1 MVFSNIKLRIFTSIN
16 FVIITFCLM
25 PLSLAQGYE
34 FSGHMTAEG
43 RVFVS
48 DPLFPGQKRNS
59 ASLAIQPEF
68 YHEWDSGSS
77 FTFAPFAR
85 LDSADPERSHFD
97 IRELN
102 YLWLTDKWEL
112 RIGVGKVFWGVT
124 ESQHLVDIINQTD
137 LVEYIDGEDKLGQ
150 PMIHLSIPRNWGVL
164 DMFVLPYF
172 RERTFPGKKG
182 RFRSS
187 VVVDTDRA
195 IYESS
200 AEEYHIDLAVRYS
213 HTIGNWEF
221 GFSHFYGTGREPM
234 LIEETDS
241 EGDPVLLPF
250 YEIINQTGLDLQLV
264 AGQWLWK
271 LESIYRSGQGDE
283 DFFALTGG
291 FEYTFTGVTAG
302 GLDIGVLGEWL
313 YDERG
318 KKATTA
324 FDNDIM
330 AGVRLAFNDV
340 ASTEALIGIIQD
352 IDGRGTVFTLES
364 SRRISDHL
372 KISIDS
378 FFVFDSSEEDSI
390 HDFREDDSIQIELS
404 YYF

>member
-1 MVFSNIKLRIFTSIN
+1 MIFSNDTLKIFISLN
-16 FVIITFCLM
+16 FVIITFCLI
-25 PLSLAQGYE
+25 PFSLAQGYE
-34 FSGHMTAEG
+34 FSGHVTAEG
-43 RVFVS
+43 RVFVN

-59 ASLAIQPEF
+59 ASLALQPEF
-68 YHEWDSGSS
+68 YHEWENGSS
-77 FTFAPFAR
+77 FTITLFAR
-85 LDSADPERSHFD
+85 LDSADPERTHFD

-182 RFRSS
+182 RFRPS
-187 VVVDTDRA
+187 VVVDTDLA

-200 AEEYHIDLAVRYS
+200 AEEYNIDLAVRYS
-213 HTIGNWEF
+213 HTIGNWEL
-221 GFSHFYGTGREPM
+221 GLSHFYGTGREPT
-234 LIEETDS
+234 LIEEINSNGET
-241 EGDPVLLPF
+241 VLIPF

-302 GLDIGVLGEWL
+302 GLDIGLLGEWL

-318 KKATTA
+318 KEATTA

-330 AGVRLAFNDV
+330 VGARLAMNDA

-352 IDGRGTVFTLES
+352 IDSRGTVFRLES
-364 SRRISDHL
+364 SRRIGDHV